1 MPFSG
6 LQSLMIKIGHG
17 GLERVSNLEKDP
29 NDNSFYSLHCFP
41 TYNEVLLV
49 KVPFSGLQGLIY
61 SDDNRI
67 ILMKDREEKCM
78 QIEPN

>member
-17 GLERVSNLEKDP
+17 GLEGVSNLEKDP
-29 NDNSFYSLHCFP
+29 NDNRFYSLQCFP
-41 TYNEVLLV
+41 TYNFKVLLV

-61 SDDNRI
+61 RDDNRI
-67 ILMKDREEKCM
+67 ILMEDKRRQM
-78 QIEPN
+78 HAN

>member
-29 NDNSFYSLHCFP
+29 NDIDSTPCTVSQHTIKFY
-41 TYNEVLLV
+41 
-49 KVPFSGLQGLIY
+49 
-61 SDDNRI
+61 
-67 ILMKDREEKCM
+67 
-78 QIEPN
+78 